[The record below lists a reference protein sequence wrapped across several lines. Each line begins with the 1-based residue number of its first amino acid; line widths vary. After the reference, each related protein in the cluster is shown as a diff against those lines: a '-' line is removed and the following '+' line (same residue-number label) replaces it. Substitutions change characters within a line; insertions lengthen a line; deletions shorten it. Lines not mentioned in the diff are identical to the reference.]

1 MCVLA
6 YGTSSPS
13 MASMPGC
20 SAVRGCGS
28 SSISVAL
35 TYSRKGASACLPDVR
50 STNVLSAS
58 QRPTRRMTSKSTQP
72 SSKSARGASCAEVV
86 SQRVL
91 HAHTEKNGA
100 SSVRHASLPFGLKRS
115 PPAYCRCASISQRAC
130 VGREGGVSAC
140 RQRCGTSE
148 RPPEGPH
155 VEASLAHPAEVLRAE
170 VEVRGEGP
178 LHREEAVEEAPLRR
192 LRDAHHV
199 EPLSAATAEEAR
211 RRNRP
216 GRLSRRLEQRDA
228 QRVCRAAG
236 QHADRE
242 GGDGGVGVL
251 PREEAVDQLV
261 HHPVPAHAHHGV
273 HLGRLDLRSDFPH
286 VPRVRRHHLGQRD
299 AVRLEEGAAAGV
311 DAPRV
316 ARARHRVDQHQPPLL
331 TRRRRVGS
339 HAVHDI
345 PHRCCPPLGL
355 AAVAA
360 GHPGLRGLAVRR
372 AEAAAA
378 VQRHAMQH
386 QLAALGGGTDAVGER
401 HRLHAACRRQRHVL
415 DDLPRHVE
423 PPAARLLAQESG
435 VAEEEL
441 LRAH

>member
-1 MCVLA
+1 MLA
-6 YGTSSPS
+6 RREVDERAQRLAAAD
-13 MASMPGC
+13 ASDDEQVD
-20 SAVRGCGS
+20 ATVVEERARRELRGGREPAR
-28 SSISVAL
+28 VA
-35 TYSRKGASACLPDVR
+35 
-50 STNVLSAS
+50 
-58 QRPTRRMTSKSTQP
+58 RPHGEEWRLERAPRLAALRLEAQP
-72 SSKSARGASCAEVV
+72 A
-86 SQRVL
+86 RVL
-91 HAHTEKNGA
+91 P
-100 SSVRHASLPFGLKRS
+100 L
-115 PPAYCRCASISQRAC
+115 
-130 VGREGGVSAC
+130 REH
-140 RQRCGTSE
+140 Q
-148 RPPEGPH
+148 PEGPH